1 MGCLVAVLPLKP
13 GARARAEALLR
24 EGPPFDLEE
33 THFDRHRVFVTDRE
47 VVFVFEG
54 EGPSRTLH
62 LPAEDPALCKA
73 AADWQACL
81 SERPRVAVT
90 AYSWERSTDEEG
102 LSFEFHAGSG
112 RQRRRRSPLAV
123 LTRPRR

>member
-1 MGCLVAVLPLKP
+1 MSRFVAVLPLEP

-33 THFDRHRVFVTDRE
+33 TQFDRHLVFVTDRE

-54 EGPSRTLH
+54 RGLSHTLE
-62 LPAEDPALCKA
+62 LPAEDPALWEA

-102 LSFEFHAGSG
+102 LSFESTPGPGDSDG
-112 RQRRRRSPLAV
+112 GDLYSPS
-123 LTRPRR
+123 

>member
-1 MGCLVAVLPLKP
+1 MGRLVAVLPLKP

-24 EGPPFDLEE
+24 EGPPFDVEE
-33 THFDRHRVFVTDRE
+33 TQFDRHLVFLTDRE

-62 LPAEDPALCKA
+62 LPAEDPALWKA

-102 LSFEFHAGSG
+102 VSFGSTPG
-112 RQRRRRSPLAV
+112 PGDSDGGDVYSPS
-123 LTRPRR
+123 

>member
-1 MGCLVAVLPLKP
+1 MSRLVAVLPLKP

-33 THFDRHRVFVTDRE
+33 TQFDRHLVFVTDRE

-54 EGPSRTLH
+54 RGPSHTLE
-62 LPAEDPALCKA
+62 LPAEDPALWKA

-81 SERPRVAVT
+81 NERPRLAVT
-90 AYSWERSTDEEG
+90 AYSWERRTDGEG
-102 LSFEFHAGSG
+102 LSFESTPGPGDSDG
-112 RQRRRRSPLAV
+112 GDLYSPS
-123 LTRPRR
+123 

>member
-1 MGCLVAVLPLKP
+1 MGRLVAVLPLKP

-24 EGPPFDLEE
+24 DGPPFDLEQ
-33 THFDRHRVFVTDRE
+33 TQFDRHQVFVTDRE

-54 EGPSRTLH
+54 SGPSHTLQV
-62 LPAEDPALCKA
+62 PAEDPALWKA
-73 AADWQACL
+73 AAGWQACL

-102 LSFEFHAGSG
+102 VSFTSTPGPGDSDG
-112 RQRRRRSPLAV
+112 GDLYSPS
-123 LTRPRR
+123 

>member
-1 MGCLVAVLPLKP
+1 VGRLVAVLPLKP

-33 THFDRHRVFVTDRE
+33 TQFDRHQVFVTDRE

-54 EGPSRTLH
+54 EGPSHTLH
-62 LPAEDPALCKA
+62 LPAEDPALWKA
-73 AADWQACL
+73 AAGWQACL
-81 SERPRVAVT
+81 SERPRIAVT

-102 LSFEFHAGSG
+102 VSF
-112 RQRRRRSPLAV
+112 RSTPGPGDSDGGDLYS
-123 LTRPRR
+123 PS

>member
-1 MGCLVAVLPLKP
+1 MGRLVTVLPLKP
-13 GARARAEALLR
+13 GARDRAEALLR

-33 THFDRHRVFVTDRE
+33 TQFDRHQVFLTDRE

-54 EGPSRTLH
+54 EEPSHTRH
-62 LPAEDPALCKA
+62 LPAEDPALWKA

-90 AYSWERSTDEEG
+90 AYSWERGTDGEG
-102 LSFEFHAGSG
+102 LSFESTPGPGDSDG
-112 RQRRRRSPLAV
+112 GDLYSPS
-123 LTRPRR
+123 

>member
-1 MGCLVAVLPLKP
+1 MARFVAVLPLKP

-33 THFDRHRVFVTDRE
+33 TQFDRHQVFVTDRE

-54 EGPSRTLH
+54 EGPNNTLD
-62 LPAEDPALCKA
+62 LPAEDPKLWKA
-73 AADWQACL
+73 AADWQSCL
-81 SERPRVAVT
+81 SERPRLAVT

-102 LSFEFHAGSG
+102 VSFASTPGPGDSEGGDVH
-112 RQRRRRSPLAV
+112 SPS
-123 LTRPRR
+123 